1 MTNRVKGPPV
11 DERGKID
18 HWLQHLTGRKDA
30 TLRVDGT
37 FQLVLDKKLTVTL
50 FVPEDGSRLMLMAD
64 VLRLDALTSDVLQEV
79 AAVNLRFDLTGGLT
93 VALEKNASTVV
104 AFTQYALDSLDP
116 DAFRSVLETMERK
129 LRNLREHLEVIVQ
142 RSREQIPSELTSSI
156 LREIA

>member
-1 MTNRVKGPPV
+1 MNRMKGLSV
-11 DERGKID
+11 DGRNEID
-18 HWLQHLTGRKDA
+18 HWLQYLTGRKDA
-30 TLRVDGT
+30 ALRVDGT
-37 FQLVLDKKLTVTL
+37 YRLLMDKKLTVTL
-50 FVPEDGSRLMLMAD
+50 FVPEDGSRLMLVAD

-79 AAVNLRFDLTGGLT
+79 AAINLRFDLTGGLT

-104 AFTQYALDSLDP
+104 AFTQCALASLDP